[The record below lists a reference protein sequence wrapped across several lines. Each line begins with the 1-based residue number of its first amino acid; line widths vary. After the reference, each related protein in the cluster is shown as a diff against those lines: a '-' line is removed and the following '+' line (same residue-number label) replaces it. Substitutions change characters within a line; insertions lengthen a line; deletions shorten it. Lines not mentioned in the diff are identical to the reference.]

1 MASLNSTAPQP
12 PQQKLLGEALGL
24 GALRPGTRQ
33 RVQAMQDMPDLALR
47 LAHLALEIRGLEQSR
62 NRKADA
68 PALARAAQRL
78 GAADHEVMVLT
89 DWLTRREAPLW
100 HFRILHDQLRNEAY
114 ASALQRDVKP
124 GMTVFEI
131 GTGTGLLAMLAAR
144 AGAAHVY
151 TCERSAD
158 VAEAARAIVRRNGL
172 ADRITVIARDAHAVQ
187 LGQDMP
193 ARADLFVA
201 EILDNSLLGE
211 DVLPLTELARARF
224 LKPEALLLPREIAT
238 LGFLT
243 DGQGWG
249 QHYRVDEVMGFD
261 LSPFNRFSPVELDAG
276 TQAGGYEALSEPT
289 LLAHF
294 DLRRDTP
301 AESARRVTLTAT
313 RAGRA
318 EVLLR
323 WLRLDF
329 GGGIV
334 FENRPPQPS
343 SWDAHLH
350 VLPDRRQLAAGQRYE
365 LDISH
370 DRHRIIILPARAG

>member
-1 MASLNSTAPQP
+1 MTAKGPTLPLAQALDLQSLTR
-12 PQQKLLGEALGL
+12 
-24 GALRPGTRQ
+24 GARQ
-33 RVQAMQDMPDLALR
+33 RVLALADQPDLARCLAR
-47 LAHLALEIRGLEQSR
+47 LALVYQGQEEPGSQQ
-62 NRKADA
+62 ADA
-68 PALARAAQRL
+68 LALARAAQRL
-78 GAADHEVMVLT
+78 GSADHEVMVLT

-100 HFRILHDQLRNEAY
+100 HFRIVHDHLRNEAY
-114 ASALQRDVKP
+114 ARALQRDVKP

-158 VAEAARAIVRRNGL
+158 VAQVARAIVARNGL
-172 ADRITVIARDAHAVQ
+172 ADRVTVIAKDAHDLK
-187 LGQDMP
+187 LGEDLP

-201 EILDNSLLGE
+201 EIVDNSLLGE

-224 LKPEALLLPREIAT
+224 LKPEALLLPCEIAT
-238 LGFLT
+238 LGYLT
-243 DGQGWG
+243 DGQGRA
-249 QHYRVDEVMGFD
+249 QNYRVDEVMGFD

-276 TQAGGYEALSEPT
+276 TPAEGYEPLSEPA

-294 DLRRDTP
+294 DLHRDHP
-301 AESARRVTLTAT
+301 AESGRRVSLTAT

-318 EVLLR
+318 QALMR

-334 FENRPPQPS
+334 FENRPPQAS

-350 VLPDRRQLAAGQRYE
+350 VLPERRQLAPGDRCE

-370 DRHRIIILPARAG
+370 DRRRIVILPAHPG